1 MIRFEVDG
9 HVAIIR
15 LDRVEARNAIN
26 PAMAEAIEGAVD
38 RLESDDDLWVGI
50 LTHEGPVFCAGAD
63 LKEIAAGN
71 GANLGTKRGGFGGIV
86 LRERTKPLI
95 AAVDGH
101 AVAGG
106 TEIAL
111 SCDLRVAST
120 ASKFGIPE
128 VKRSLVAAAGGLVRL
143 PRVLPPAIAM
153 ELAVTG
159 DTLDAERAHHFGMIN
174 DLCEPGEAV
183 ATALALAE
191 RITAN
196 APLAVRASRQLV
208 LDAPGQTDRDGMR
221 AAGRAMADLAGTE
234 DFAEGP
240 RAFIEKR
247 EPVWKGC

>member
-1 MIRFEVDG
+1 MIKFEVDG

-26 PAMAEAIEGAVD
+26 AAMAEAIEGAID
-38 RLESDDDLWVGI
+38 RLEEDDDLWVGI

-71 GANLGTKRGGFGGIV
+71 AGGLATARGGFGGIV
-86 LRERTKPLI
+86 TRERTKPLI

-111 SCDLRVAST
+111 ACDLRVAST

-159 DTLDAERAHHFGMIN
+159 DTLDAERAYHFGLIN
-174 DLCEPGEAV
+174 DLCDVGEAV
-183 ATALALAE
+183 PAALRLAE
-191 RITAN
+191 RINAN
-196 APLAVRASRQLV
+196 APLAVRASRQLI
-208 LDAPGQTDRDGMR
+208 LDAPTQTDREGMK
-221 AAGRAMADLAGTE
+221 AAGKAMMGLSSTE

-247 EPVWKGC
+247 PPNWTGR

>member
-1 MIRFEVDG
+1 MICFEVDG
-9 HVAIIR
+9 RVAVIT
-15 LDRVEARNAIN
+15 LDRPEARNAIN
-26 PAMAEAIEGAVD
+26 GAMAEAIEGAID
-38 RLESDDDLWVGI
+38 RLEDDDELWVGI
-50 LTHEGPVFCAGAD
+50 LTHNGPAFCAGAD

-71 GANLGTKRGGFGGIV
+71 RDALRTKRGGFGGIV

-111 SCDLRVAST
+111 SCDLRVASR
-120 ASKFGIPE
+120 ASVFGIPE

-159 DTLDAERAHHFGMIN
+159 DTISAERAHHFGMIN

-183 ATALALAE
+183 ACARVLAD
-191 RITAN
+191 RILAN
-196 APLAVRASRQLV
+196 APLAVQASRQLI
-208 LDAPGQTDRDGMR
+208 LDAPGQSDREGMR
-221 AAGRAMADLAGTE
+221 AAGEAMVALSRTE

-247 EPVWKGC
+247 PAEWKGR

>member
-1 MIRFEVDG
+1 MIDFEVNG
-9 HVAIIR
+9 RVAIIR
-15 LDRVEARNAIN
+15 LNRTEARNAIN
-26 PAMAEAIEGAVD
+26 GEMAQAIEGAID
-38 RLESDDDLWVGI
+38 RLEDDDDLWVGI
-50 LTHEGPVFCAGAD
+50 LTHEGSVFCAGAD
-63 LKEIAAGN
+63 LKEIAAGRMSD
-71 GANLGTKRGGFGGIV
+71 LVTERGGFGGIV

-111 SCDLRVAST
+111 ACDLRVASNV
-120 ASKFGIPE
+120 SVFGIPE

-143 PRVLPPAIAM
+143 PRVVPPAIAM

-159 DTLDAERAHHFGMIN
+159 DTLSAERAYHFGMLNEI
-174 DLCEPGEAV
+174 CEPGEAV
-183 ATALALAE
+183 ATALSLAA

-196 APLAVRASRQLV
+196 APLAVRRSRQLV
-208 LDAPGQTDRDGMR
+208 LDAPTMTDAEGVN
-221 AAGRAMADLAGTE
+221 AAGRAMVELSATE

-247 EPVWKGC
+247 PPEWTGR

>member
-1 MIRFEVDG
+1 MIDFRVDG
-9 HVAIIR
+9 HVAIIT
-15 LDRVEARNAIN
+15 LQRVEARNAIN
-26 PAMAEAIEGAVD
+26 AAMAEAIEGAID
-38 RLESDDDLWVGI
+38 RLEDDDDLWVGI
-50 LTHEGPVFCAGAD
+50 LTHDGPVFCAGAD

-71 GANLGTKRGGFGGIV
+71 AGGLATKRGGFGGIV
-86 LRERTKPLI
+86 SRERTKPLI

-111 SCDLRVAST
+111 ACDLRVASS

-153 ELAVTG
+153 ELAITG
-159 DTLDAERAHHFGMIN
+159 DTIDAERAAHFGMIN
-174 DLCEPGEAV
+174 EVCAPGSSVDA
-183 ATALALAE
+183 AMALAG

-196 APLAVRASRQLV
+196 APLAVRASRQLI
-208 LDAPGQTDRDGMR
+208 LDAPGQSDREGMR
-221 AAGRAMADLAGTE
+221 AAGTVLAELSTTE

-247 EPVWKGC
+247 DPVWKGR

>member
-1 MIRFEVDG
+1 MIRFEVQG
-9 HVAIIR
+9 RVGVIR

-26 PAMAEAIEGAVD
+26 QEMAEAIEAAID
-38 RLESDDDLWVGI
+38 RLEGDDDLWVGI

-63 LKEIAAGN
+63 LKEVAAGN
-71 GANLGTKRGGFGGIV
+71 GARLGTKRGGFGGIV
-86 LRERTKPLI
+86 LRERVKPLI

-120 ASKFGIPE
+120 TSVFGIPE
-128 VKRSLVAAAGGLVRL
+128 VKRSLVAAAGGLNRL

-153 ELAVTG
+153 ELALTG
-159 DTLDAERAHHFGMIN
+159 DTITAERAHHFGMIN
-174 DLCEPGEAV
+174 AVCEPGAAV
-183 ATALALAE
+183 DEALALAA
-191 RITAN
+191 RVNAN

-208 LDAPGQTDRDGMR
+208 LDAPSLDDREAMRR
-221 AAGRAMADLAGTE
+221 AAAAMGELADTA

-247 EPVWKGC
+247 APQWRGH

>member
-1 MIRFEVDG
+1 MICFEVDG
-9 HVAIIR
+9 RVAVIT
-15 LDRVEARNAIN
+15 LDRPEARNAIN
-26 PAMAEAIEGAVD
+26 GAMAEAIEGAID
-38 RLESDDDLWVGI
+38 RLEDDDELWVGI
-50 LTHEGPVFCAGAD
+50 LTHNGPAFCAGAD

-71 GANLGTKRGGFGGIV
+71 RDALRTKRGGFGGIV

-111 SCDLRVAST
+111 SCDLRVASR
-120 ASKFGIPE
+120 ASVFGFPE

-159 DTLDAERAHHFGMIN
+159 DTISAERAHHFGMIN

-183 ATALALAE
+183 ACARVLAD
-191 RITAN
+191 RILAN
-196 APLAVRASRQLV
+196 APLAVQASRQLI
-208 LDAPGQTDRDGMR
+208 LDAPGQSDREGMR
-221 AAGRAMADLAGTE
+221 AAGEAMVALSRTE

-247 EPVWKGC
+247 PAEWKGR

>member
-1 MIRFEVDG
+1 VIDFQVEGRIAV
-9 HVAIIR
+9 IR

-26 PAMAEAIEGAVD
+26 GEMAQAIESAID
-38 RLESDDDLWVGI
+38 RFEDDDELWVAI
-50 LTHEGPVFCAGAD
+50 LGHYGPVFCAGAD

-71 GANLGTKRGGFGGIV
+71 ADALWTERGGFGGIA

-111 SCDLRVAST
+111 ACDLRVAARGS
-120 ASKFGIPE
+120 SFGIPE

-153 ELAVTG
+153 ELALTG
-159 DTLDAERAHHFGMIN
+159 DTIDAQRAYELGMIN
-174 DLCEPGEAV
+174 DLCEPGTVIECAMS
-183 ATALALAE
+183 LAE
-191 RITAN
+191 RINAN
-196 APLAVRASRQLV
+196 APLAVRSSRQLI
-208 LDAPGQTDRDGMR
+208 LDAPGQSDAEGMK
-221 AAGRAMADLAGTE
+221 AASKAFNIIVRTE
-234 DFAEGP
+234 DAAEGP

-247 EPVWKGC
+247 PPVWKGR

>member
-1 MIRFEVDG
+1 
-9 HVAIIR
+9 
-15 LDRVEARNAIN
+15 
-26 PAMAEAIEGAVD
+26 MAEAIERAID
-38 RLESDDDLWVGI
+38 RLEGDDDLWVGI

-71 GANLGTKRGGFGGIV
+71 AGGLATARGGFAGIV
-86 LRERTKPLI
+86 ARERTKPLI

-111 SCDLRVAST
+111 ACDLRVASRG
-120 ASKFGIPE
+120 SKFGIPE

-153 ELAVTG
+153 ELAITG

-174 DLCEPGEAV
+174 EVCEPGAV
-183 ATALALAE
+183 VDAAHALAA
-191 RITAN
+191 RVTAN
-196 APLAVRASRQLV
+196 APLAVRMSRQLV
-208 LDAPGQTDRDGMR
+208 LDAPGQPDREGMK
-221 AAGRAMADLAGTE
+221 AAGRALAELSTTD

-247 EPVWKGC
+247 EPNWTGR

>member
-1 MIRFEVDG
+1 MITFEVDG
-9 HVAIIR
+9 HVAVIR

-26 PAMAEAIEGAVD
+26 GAMAEAIEGAID
-38 RLESDDDLWVGI
+38 RLEDDDDLWVGI
-50 LTHEGPVFCAGAD
+50 LTHNGPVFCAGAD

-71 GANLGTKRGGFGGIV
+71 GGALGTKRGGFGGIV
-86 LRERTKPLI
+86 ARERTKPLI

-111 SCDLRVAST
+111 ACDLRVASRP
-120 ASKFGIPE
+120 SKFGIPE

-159 DTLDAERAHHFGMIN
+159 DTIDAERAHHFGMIN
-174 DLCEPGEAV
+174 DLCEAGEAV
-183 ATALALAE
+183 AAAQALAA

-196 APLAVRASRQLV
+196 APLAVRMSRQLI
-208 LDAPGQTDRDGMR
+208 LDAPGQTDREGMK
-221 AAGRAMADLAGTE
+221 AAGRAMVELSATE
-234 DFAEGP
+234 DYAEGP

-247 EPVWKGC
+247 DPVWKGR

>member
-9 HVAIIR
+9 RVAVIT
-15 LDRVEARNAIN
+15 LDRPEARNAIN
-26 PAMAEAIEGAVD
+26 GAMAEAIEGAID
-38 RLESDDDLWVGI
+38 RLEDDDELWVGI
-50 LTHEGPVFCAGAD
+50 LTHNGPAFCAGAD

-71 GANLGTKRGGFGGIV
+71 RDALRTKRGGFGGIV

-111 SCDLRVAST
+111 SCDLRVASR
-120 ASKFGIPE
+120 ASVFGIPE

-159 DTLDAERAHHFGMIN
+159 DTISAERAHHFGMIN

-183 ATALALAE
+183 ACARVLAD
-191 RITAN
+191 RILAN
-196 APLAVRASRQLV
+196 APLAVQASRQLI
-208 LDAPGQTDRDGMR
+208 LDAPGQSDREGMR
-221 AAGRAMADLAGTE
+221 AAGEAMVALSRTE

-247 EPVWKGC
+247 PAEWKGR